1 MKNNNRSSTHDSTIQ
16 NAYTNVQVYRQQ
28 SGADFEKEIRDRLV
42 SRGIITKKKTV
53 LVATNPDVKKISD
66 YFFVGGKGKNKYWI
80 EATTCIANQNRVEE
94 LITKK
99 EKVQAVDPT
108 INKWVVF
115 FRKDP
120 RQRSQSKS
128 TISGFEQQFTKA
140 GYVFCNGDEE
150 INNYIE
156 SILKAEGM
164 LSRPTINIAKGAMI
178 PINKIKKH
186 PDNRYIEPQNKER
199 LVDSITDVGY
209 VTQLNVVPESING
222 VLTGNY
228 LIIEGNTR
236 YEALIDIVQMGNLP
250 EDVEILCA
258 VVHWLTSEDKEEVNE
273 LLCRLNTL
281 IVNWKTKDYI
291 KWHYDTSQPSSVDNP
306 HKHSSYSVLMWLG
319 SADARRTLVQ
329 KKGKSSFELLGET
342 KLIYIYG
349 PKLSNATNSKWI
361 DTKLI
366 NKGHYRSGTE
376 DDPFFEKRL
385 MESHRLDVLMPFHKW
400 YAENDHVEFD
410 MDILSR
416 LMKGS
421 WERYKSGNGNNITE
435 VNLLSE
441 YFKNNPPLKATHI
454 DNDFWKEAETYIK
467 KNLPK
472 KSKVTRTSK
481 PISISTIRASA

>member
-1 MKNNNRSSTHDSTIQ
+1 MKNNNRSSNHNSKIQ
-16 NAYTNVQVYRQQ
+16 TAYTNVQVYRQQ

-53 LVATNPDVKKISD
+53 LVASNPDVKKISD
-66 YFFVGGKGKNKYWI
+66 YFFVGEKKKNKYWI

-108 INKWVVF
+108 INNWVIF

-120 RQRSQSKS
+120 RQRTQPLS
-128 TISGFEQQFTKA
+128 TIKSFEKQFTKA
-140 GYVFCNGDEE
+140 GYVFCNGDDE

-156 SILKAEGM
+156 GILKTEGM
-164 LSRPTINIAKGAMI
+164 SSRPTINIAKGAMI
-178 PINKIKKH
+178 PLNRIKKH
-186 PDNRYIEPQNKER
+186 PDNRTIESQNKDR
-199 LVDSITDVGY
+199 LVDSITDVGF

-222 VLTGNY
+222 VLTGYY

-236 YEALIDIVQMGNLP
+236 YEALMDVVQMGNLP
-250 EDVEILCA
+250 EDVEVLCS

-273 LLCRLNTL
+273 LLCRLNTM
-281 IVNWKTKDYI
+281 IVNWKMKNYI
-291 KWHYDTSQPSSVDNP
+291 KWHYDTSQPSRVDNP
-306 HKHSSYSVLMWLG
+306 HKHSSYSVLTWL
-319 SADARRTLVQ
+319 SSDEARRTLVQ
-329 KKGKSSFELLGET
+329 KNGKSSFELLGET

-361 DTKLI
+361 DTNLI

-376 DDPFFEKRL
+376 DVPFFEKRL

-400 YAENDHVEFD
+400 YFENDDVEFD
-410 MDILSR
+410 MDVLTR
-416 LMKGS
+416 FMKGS
-421 WERYKSGNGNNITE
+421 WERYKNANGDNTAE

-441 YFKNNPPLKATHI
+441 YFKQNPPVKATHI
-454 DNDFWKEAETYIK
+454 DNDFWKDAETYVK
-467 KNLPK
+467 KNL
-472 KSKVTRTSK
+472 SKNNKNMKV
-481 PISISTIRASA
+481 PESISDNTFRKAA